1 MKRKKIGIS
10 VLCVCVLL
18 LLVYI
23 GVAQYFKN
31 HFLPNT
37 TVNGM
42 EASKKTVEEV
52 ENSISKETKKYKLT
66 LKERENKKESITG
79 DEIDLRPVFE
89 DKITGL
95 LQSQNPYLWPKAFFE
110 KTTLESPTAV
120 VYDKEK
126 LQKKVETLACYTNQT
141 APKDAYISEYTSGEE
156 YKIVPEEQ
164 GKALKEKRFYKMLD
178 RCIINLKEGF
188 SLNSKKCYQKP
199 KITKKNKNLKKEV
212 KARNQYISASVTH
225 TFGDNTETLNGD
237 TVKDWLLVDED
248 HEVYLSDEKVTEFVQ
263 NLASEHNTVF
273 HRKTLK
279 TSYGPT
285 VTIDNGDYG
294 WWIDKD
300 GERAQLLEDLKSG
313 KAVTREPVYRQKA
326 ASFGTP
332 DYGSTY
338 VEINL
343 SAQHLFFYK
352 NGSLVIDS
360 DFVSGNP
367 NKGNATPTGAYSIT
381 YKQRNATLK
390 GADYNT
396 PVDYWMPY
404 CNNVG
409 MHDANWRSSFGGTI
423 YKSSGSHGCVNL
435 PPSVAATI
443 FERIE
448 EGAPVLVYELPG
460 TEPAPPKT
468 AEEPKQ
474 PSETVTTEDTS
485 PEDTSSGNTPTE
497 TTEATNG
504 DEEDYGEIP
513 VE

>member
-1 MKRKKIGIS
+1 M
-10 VLCVCVLL
+10 
-18 LLVYI
+18 
-23 GVAQYFKN
+23 
-31 HFLPNT
+31 
-37 TVNGM
+37 
-42 EASKKTVEEV
+42 
-52 ENSISKETKKYKLT
+52 
-66 LKERENKKESITG
+66 
-79 DEIDLRPVFE
+79 
-89 DKITGL
+89 
-95 LQSQNPYLWPKAFFE
+95 
-110 KTTLESPTAV
+110 
-120 VYDKEK
+120 
-126 LQKKVETLACYTNQT
+126 
-141 APKDAYISEYTSGEE
+141 
-156 YKIVPEEQ
+156 
-164 GKALKEKRFYKMLD
+164 
-178 RCIINLKEGF
+178 
-188 SLNSKKCYQKP
+188 
-199 KITKKNKNLKKEV
+199 
-212 KARNQYISASVTH
+212 
-225 TFGDNTETLNGD
+225 
-237 TVKDWLLVDED
+237 
-248 HEVYLSDEKVTEFVQ
+248 
-263 NLASEHNTVF
+263 
-273 HRKTLK
+273 
-279 TSYGPT
+279 
-285 VTIDNGDYG
+285 
-294 WWIDKD
+294 
-300 GERAQLLEDLKSG
+300 EDLKSG

-448 EGAPVLVYELPG
+448 EGDPVLVYELPG

-485 PEDTSSGNTPTE
+485 SEDTSSGNTPTE